1 MPFFTNR
8 VRVESMYNYLPWPSN
23 MRTADHVLGMR
34 IQEGAAG
41 YGIYVM
47 LLELLRDSETRA
59 LVFNPRNLAF
69 AINEPDTSLVERVV
83 KEYGLFIMAEDGTFT
98 SPWLEEQMA
107 EYDEKKRAAVE
118 AGKKGAARRYGK
130 KETDK
135 ASNDNNPIGT
145 LCPPPSVPH
154 GNITKYND
162 TNEIKPTKS
171 KLLGLQWMDMTGK
184 DLFDLARTDTSKV
197 DEITR
202 QWAEGKQKELDEQR
216 GRNKHNL
223 GAILDVCDKWHLGG
237 GMFAWLLKYTNYA
250 QIGSVQIRN
259 VLEMDARM
267 KKENFTPKYPAEY
280 FLVKLIEQ

>member
-1 MPFFTNR
+1 
-8 VRVESMYNYLPWPSN
+8 
-23 MRTADHVLGMR
+23 MRTADHVLAMR

-47 LLELLRDSETRA
+47 LLELLRDSETRS
-59 LVFNPRNLAF
+59 LVMNPKNLAF
-69 AINEPDTSLVERVV
+69 AINEPDIALVERVITQ
-83 KEYGLFIMAEDGTFT
+83 YGLFEVAPDGAFR
-98 SPWLEEQMA
+98 SPWLQQQLE
-107 EYDEKKRAAVE
+107 EYDAKKEAARE
-118 AGKKGAARRYGK
+118 AGRRGAARRYGK
-130 KETDK
+130 EPGTGEGESRV
-135 ASNDNNPIGT
+135 AIGT
-145 LCPPPSVPH
+145 PCPPPSVPH